1 VGTLTSNPKSLEE
14 IVVQQYRD
22 IKSRLV
28 LRADF
33 DPAKLNV
40 VELTSDCPNPDSQ
53 LNQET
58 CRGVKEN
65 QIVAY
70 NAKIGVRERDCV
82 GSPSDYMTTMKF
94 ALEGFP
100 KDQLEVFWPFD
111 DFQFHPKKEQV
122 FLQ

>member
-33 DPAKLNV
+33 DPAKLS

-100 KDQLEVFWPFD
+100 KDQLEVLNPNEFISYFRI
-111 DFQFHPKKEQV
+111 V
-122 FLQ
+122 IN